1 MTAPFVDDHKPLP
14 MVEKFEKLPPPPPQ
28 ADYQEPD
35 YVPPRPPPKI
45 TSDSN
50 GGPHNL
56 LPPIPTMAS
65 IGDLDD
71 SAYPIKASSPVD
83 LIATIALNVPLTSI
97 ASSAPPSPSPESK
110 PKKSNPLIDL
120 IETEKLYVDQL
131 TGVIRVRAAFNCSVS
146 TRLI

>member
-1 MTAPFVDDHKPLP
+1 MTRETRASESGRGISQALPRSFSFVLLARLDSHMTAPFIDDHKPLP

-35 YVPPRPPPKI
+35 YAPPPPPPKI
-45 TSDSN
+45 VSDSN

-71 SAYPIKASSPVD
+71 SASPV
-83 LIATIALNVPLTSI
+83 
-97 ASSAPPSPSPESK
+97 
-110 PKKSNPLIDL
+110 
-120 IETEKLYVDQL
+120 
-131 TGVIRVRAAFNCSVS
+131 
-146 TRLI
+146 